1 MFRNAKVGDRVW
13 DFIEQWGTIVKIYEK
28 SDFPLVVE
36 FDNNEEE
43 GVYTYEGKEF
53 EVDFNPRLFWDEIK
67 FKIPEKPFDLEEEL
81 RKLEVIEFSFDE
93 NSYLLFYDNE
103 ENSICYDCTGY
114 LDIPFVNYF
123 TSRSIYDFMDKIKDK
138 NITREQFFTAYKKV
152 FGGNNEN
159 M

>member
-13 DFIEQWGTIVKIYEK
+13 DFIEQWGTIVEIDEK

-43 GVYTYEGKEF
+43 GAYTYEGKEF

-67 FKIPEKPFDLEEEL
+67 YEIPKKPFSLEAEL

-103 ENSICYDCTGY
+103 ENSICYDCTAY

-123 TSRSIYDFMDKIKDK
+123 TSRSIHDFMDKIKDK
-138 NITREQFFTAYKKV
+138 NITREQFFSTYKKV
-152 FGGNNEN
+152 FGGID
-159 M
+159 